1 MGTRWGGKKK
11 KMKERITSPP
21 SPSFFFLLWICCGP
35 LPALSLFHVKLS
47 CLSSVYNYISFFFS
61 PLFVVSLYLTTFQ
74 LFAPHLYLVAVCSKQ
89 MLLLMVGATAAEMST
104 CSFNISKDRGLCF
117 LHPPRCVWQDVEP
130 KWFLVQSNFQS
141 FRDERAKKKKKKR
154 FLTILW
160 TKSDQNALRSKVNS
174 C

>member
-21 SPSFFFLLWICCGP
+21 SPSFFFFYFEYVVVHFLRFLCFMWNFLVWVLCTITF
-35 LPALSLFHVKLS
+35 L
-47 CLSSVYNYISFFFS
+47 FFFS

-141 FRDERAKKKKKKR
+141 FRDERAKKKKK
-154 FLTILW
+154 TI
-160 TKSDQNALRSKVNS
+160 SDDFMD
-174 C
+174 